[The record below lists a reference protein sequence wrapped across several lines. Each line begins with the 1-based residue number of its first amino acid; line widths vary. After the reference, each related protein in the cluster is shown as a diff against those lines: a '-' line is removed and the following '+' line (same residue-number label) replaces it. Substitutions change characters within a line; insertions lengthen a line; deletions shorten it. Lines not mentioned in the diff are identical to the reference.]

1 MKRLVALAASILVVG
16 AFPAAADPKLVPPG
30 HLQRIQCH
38 DGENETRPLEIPVAG
53 EVATGAYAL
62 PDVREPKALLVFA
75 HGYGHTSASWT
86 EHMKKAAAEH
96 DAIAVTMDYRG
107 THVDKDGNV
116 RGWFVKEG
124 AADMVA
130 ATKLFQAN
138 CPTIEKTVLFGVSMG
153 GNASGLA
160 LAQAATE
167 KSPRGGPLFDYWFDI
182 EGAVNV
188 LETYAGASALAP
200 ANGFAANAKADIEAE
215 MGGAT
220 LAEDPEGYA
229 DLAVVS
235 HIDEIAAS
243 GVKGVV
249 LVHAVEDG
257 LVPYNQ
263 SREFVPMLVGSG
275 IPTEMF
281 TAARKGDAEGGTT
294 ITGYSGNEG
303 SPFAGHASETSTTHV
318 VMVTAF
324 ERLWSLID
332 EGVEVDTYGEYVVDP
347 ELGVFPPR

>member
-1 MKRLVALAASILVVG
+1 MLIAAAL
-16 AFPAAADPKLVPPG
+16 PAAAGPQLLPPG
-30 HLQRIQCH
+30 HLQRIQCN
-38 DGENETRPLEIPVAG
+38 DRDNGTRPLEIPVDG
-53 EVATGAYAL
+53 EIATGAYAL
-62 PDVREPKALLVFA
+62 PDVREPKTLIVFA

-86 EHMKKAAAEH
+86 EQMKKAAAEH

-130 ATKLFQAN
+130 ATKLFQGN
-138 CPTIEKTVLFGVSMG
+138 CPSLDQTVLFGVSMG

-160 LAQAATE
+160 LAQAATD
-167 KSPRGGPLFDYWFDI
+167 KNPRGGPLFDYWFDV

-188 LETYAGASALAP
+188 LETYAGASALAS
-200 ANGFAANAKADIEAE
+200 ANEFAANAKADIEAE

-220 LAEDPEGYA
+220 PADDPEGYA

-249 LVHAVEDG
+249 VVHAVEDG

-263 SREFVPMLVGSG
+263 SRELVPMLVGAG
-275 IPTEMF
+275 VPTEMF

-294 ITGYSGNEG
+294 ITGYTGNES
-303 SPFAGHASETSTTHV
+303 SPFAGHASETSDTHV

-324 ERLWSLID
+324 ERLWSLVD
-332 EGVEVDTYGEYVVDP
+332 DGVEVDRYGEYLVDP